1 MAVRAPQFPIQ
12 SITETRFHAVSFVG
26 KLDSGETL
34 TGTPT
39 VTEIDTAH
47 LTITSKAVNSAALT
61 INGQSVAIG
70 QAVQCK
76 VVSNGSM
83 VADEEYSIL
92 VRCSTTAGQ
101 VLNGVIRFRTV
112 D

>member
-1 MAVRAPQFPIQ
+1 MAVRAPQLPTQ

-26 KLDSGETL
+26 KLDTGETL

-39 VTEIDTAH
+39 VAEIDTAH
-47 LTITSKAVNSAALT
+47 LTITNKAVNSAALT

-76 VVSNGSM
+76 VTSSAM
-83 VADEEYSIL
+83 VAGAAYRIL
-92 VRCSTTAGQ
+92 VTCATTAGQ
-101 VLNGVIRFRTV
+101 VLNGEIRFRATE
-112 D
+112 

>member
-26 KLDSGETL
+26 KLDTGETL

-47 LTITSKAVNSAALT
+47 LTITNKAVNSTALT
-61 INGQSVAIG
+61 INGHSVAIG

-76 VVSNGSM
+76 VVSSAM
-83 VADEEYSIL
+83 VAGTTYRIL
-92 VRCSTTAGQ
+92 VTCTTTAGQ
-101 VLNGVIRFRTV
+101 VLNGEIRFRATE
-112 D
+112 

>member
-1 MAVRAPQFPIQ
+1 MAVRAPQVPTQ

-26 KLDSGETL
+26 KLDTGELL

-47 LTITSKAVNSAALT
+47 LTISNKAVNVAELT
-61 INGQSVAIG
+61 INGSTVAIG

-76 VVSNGSM
+76 VVSSAM
-83 VADEEYSIL
+83 VAGTLYRIL
-92 VRCSTTAGQ
+92 VTCTTTAGQ
-101 VLNGVIRFRTV
+101 VLNGEIRFRAT